1 MKLKIKI
8 KEVKEERRPLTI
20 EEQCVFSISNNG
32 SYTDDLVEAAN
43 QHLKDINLSSVE
55 ESDDTVTSLGI
66 FRTETTRDATDN
78 EIRAW
83 HCLRIVEQC
92 YDSCAG
98 CIKNRNHVTCTAFSD
113 EIQANGLLLNKEVIL
128 ELVDE

>member
-8 KEVKEERRPLTI
+8 KEVVKEEAKPLTI
-20 EEQCVFSISNNG
+20 EEQCMHSVATNPNYNDSYREEVSRHLDKIGFVKRIYNG
-32 SYTDDLVEAAN
+32 N
-43 QHLKDINLSSVE
+43 
-55 ESDDTVTSLGI
+55 VTGL
-66 FRTETTRDATDN
+66 FRKETIRDATDN

-83 HCLRIVEQC
+83 HLLRIAEKC

-98 CIKNRNHVTCTAFSD
+98 CIKNRNYVPCTALSD
-113 EIQANGLLLNKEVIL
+113 ERSADELLFNKEVIL

>member
-20 EEQCVFSISNNG
+20 EEQCVFSVSNNCYSG
-32 SYTDDLVEAAN
+32 DLVKAAK

-55 ESDDTVTSLGI
+55 KSPNTLTSLGI
-66 FRTETTRDATDN
+66 FRTETIRDATDN

-83 HCLRIVEQC
+83 HFLRIVEKC
-92 YDSCAG
+92 GDSCVG
-98 CIKNRNHVTCTAFSD
+98 CIKNGNHVSCTAFSD

>member
-20 EEQCVFSISNNG
+20 EEQCVFSISNDN
-32 SYTDDLVEAAN
+32 SYSDGLVKAAK
-43 QHLKDINLSSVE
+43 QHLKDINLSSVGK
-55 ESDDTVTSLGI
+55 SDDTVTSLGI
-66 FRTETTRDATDN
+66 FRTETIRDATDN

-83 HCLRIVEQC
+83 HLLRIAEKC

-98 CIKNRNHVTCTAFSD
+98 CIKNRNYVPCTALSD
-113 EIQANGLLLNKEVIL
+113 ERSADELLFNKEVIL

>member
-20 EEQCVFSISNNG
+20 EEQCVFSISNNS
-32 SYTDDLVEAAN
+32 SYTDDLVEAAK
-43 QHLKDINLSSVE
+43 QHLKDINLSSVGK
-55 ESDDTVTSLGI
+55 SDDTVTSLGI
-66 FRTETTRDATDN
+66 FRTETIRDATVN

-83 HCLRIVEQC
+83 HCLRMVELC
-92 YDSCAG
+92 VDSCWG
-98 CIKNRNHVTCTAFSD
+98 CIRDRNQISCNAFSD
-113 EIQANGLLLNKEVIL
+113 ERSANELLFGKEVIL